1 MAILLEFKYDK
12 RLGLLASDS
21 HDFGVSM
28 RTEVNNMDQIQ
39 EESERAYRL
48 LQKSV
53 DAQLH
58 NPGFIA
64 SENGKEQ
71 RGEENQ
77 TEKTD
82 PQQWNCTE
90 RQRGLILKIIGRN
103 LPESEV
109 DRVAQEVTGRRMY
122 ELQKGQA
129 SLIVGEI
136 LDRWGKHRRT
146 DLGGGVWMKDTFS
159 KIVGFR

>member
-12 RLGLLASDS
+12 RLGLPGYSS

-28 RTEVNNMDQIQ
+28 RTEVNNVEEIQ

-53 DAQLH
+53 DAQLR
-58 NPGFIA
+58 NPGFTA

-82 PQQWNCTE
+82 PEKWNCTE
-90 RQRGLILKIIGRN
+90 RQRGLILKILSQNDLPQSAIEEVAQDLHGRAMSE
-103 LPESEV
+103 LGKLQVSSVISEV
-109 DRVAQEVTGRRMY
+109 
-122 ELQKGQA
+122 
-129 SLIVGEI
+129 
-136 LDRWGKHRRT
+136 LDRWGRHKRSNGRAA
-146 DLGGGVWMKDTFS
+146 
-159 KIVGFR
+159 

>member
-12 RLGLLASDS
+12 RLGLPGYSS

-28 RTEVNNMDQIQ
+28 RTEVNNVEEIQ

-53 DAQLH
+53 DAQLR

-82 PQQWNCTE
+82 PEKWNCTE
-90 RQRGLILKIIGRN
+90 RQRGLILKILSQN
-103 LPESEV
+103 DLPESAVEEV
-109 DRVAQEVTGRRMY
+109 AEELHGRSMSELGKMQVSTVISEV
-122 ELQKGQA
+122 
-129 SLIVGEI
+129 
-136 LDRWGKHRRT
+136 LDRWGKHKRT
-146 DLGGGVWMKDTFS
+146 NG
-159 KIVGFR
+159 RAA